1 MSTSDHPVISTR
13 AYFSVFGALLVLTAL
28 TVVAASYHFGPYN
41 DVIALAIAG
50 AKALLVV
57 TYFMHLR
64 HATGLT
70 RVFVVA
76 GVFWLGLLFVFTFAD
91 LVTRTFFIPAT

>member
-1 MSTSDHPVISTR
+1 MSTAPEHGISTR
-13 AYFSVFGALLVLTAL
+13 TYFTVFGSLLVLTAL
-28 TVVAASYHFGPYN
+28 TVAAASFHFGRYN

-76 GVFWLGLLFVFTFAD
+76 SVFWLGLLFVFTFAD
-91 LVTRTFFIPAT
+91 LVTRTFLKPPV